1 MDKYSSG
8 LVSQSF
14 WFVEV
19 KKIINLLNENI
30 VWEEIKVLA
39 YEENLLLLSKMSRIK
54 RVYGYLKNRIS
65 TLDTHMLQLFQ
76 TSDVQTQKLINLIA
90 IAKDNR
96 LFFEFLYD
104 VYSDKVQTKYID
116 LTPADISIFFKLKAE
131 QDELIASWNEI
142 TLKRL
147 RSVYINFTVEAGLI
161 TKTNNSYKITP
172 PILDIQL
179 ENYLI
184 ASGETNIIKALTG
197 EEIC

>member
-19 KKIINLLNENI
+19 KKIINLLNENAT
-30 VWEEIKVLA
+30 WEEIKVLA
-39 YEENLLLLSKMSRIK
+39 YEENLLLLYKMSRIK

-65 TLDTHMLQLFQ
+65 TLDRHMLQLFQ
-76 TSDVQTQKLINLIA
+76 TADVQTQKLINLIA
-90 IAKDNR
+90 ITKDNR

-104 VYSDKVQTKYID
+104 VYSDKAQTKYID
-116 LTPADISIFFKLKAE
+116 LTPADASIFFKLKADQE
-131 QDELIASWNEI
+131 ELIASWNEI

-147 RSVYINFTVEAGLI
+147 GSVYINFMVEAGLI

-184 ASGETNIIKALTG
+184 DSGEANIIKALTG
-197 EEIC
+197 EELC